1 MIGVRQRAGSTW
13 FLLGDRRE
21 QSADRDAVLSGSE
34 SSEPD
39 SSHTCPAPLSSLS
52 RRSKGSLRAP
62 LCGSPIGL
70 SRDKWLKLA

>member
-1 MIGVRQRAGSTW
+1 MIRVRQRAGSTW
-13 FLLGDRRE
+13 FGLGDRQE

-39 SSHTCPAPLSSLS
+39 RSHTCPAPLSSLS
-52 RRSKGSLRAP
+52 RRSTRGLRAS
-62 LCGSPIGL
+62 LCGSPRGL